1 MDLKRTTLIWALAG
15 LLGLS
20 AEKIASAGSVPEP
33 AAPDRLQVSALP
45 AI

>member
-1 MDLKRTTLIWALAG
+1 MSLMRTALIWALAG

-20 AEKIASAGSVPEP
+20 VEKIASAGSVREP

-45 AI
+45 G